1 MFKANS
7 CTYISAASM
16 GTPSFKDILRN
27 SEGALP
33 GGWLWHDS
41 LLTDTESHLL
51 RKHGSTSHF
60 ALYYQ
65 RTSEDTASTSCH
77 DSRLHHSLGT
87 MASCQNPGGSPC
99 KASLWPPAPRRAGP
113 PWDITARCGG
123 SFCGRKGMNLGL

>member
-87 MASCQNPGGSPC
+87 TASCQNPGGSPC

-113 PWDITARCGG
+113 PWDITARCWHTAGAA
-123 SFCGRKGMNLGL
+123 SVVRKG